1 MPVFLISGNNE
12 NGKRETRRVE
22 ADNSQ
27 DAVRECEEQG
37 LTEIV
42 LHNDDAFAAATDLF
56 GPQPDVDQ
64 NLTAADLVE
73 MQYLTNFQLFL
84 FYLRKSYWQLRW
96 VIPVLILI
104 AVYRWDQVSGPD
116 ETDYIMLGFLLLPI
130 PICFWNAYYSLGR
143 KYDRLIY
150 EFSWGNWEEVL
161 HQVARLRGKIPDF
174 ELSARAAVALAAL
187 DRFDEALAQMEPY
200 EESDEVPRWMY
211 LGRLSEL
218 YEVTKDYD
226 TVIECMRQAYEIA
239 PENPTVIID
248 YAYALT
254 KTNRDSPLAAELIAD
269 AEELHLNDL
278 VALLLKYFKGVLELN
293 FRNYRAAEALFRQC
307 EAELVPLAVN
317 QALLQQIV
325 DLNRGYLA
333 VTLAEL
339 EEKEEAERLYQLSL
353 PRLQAL
359 DCELIM
365 DRYAD
370 AMRK

>member
-22 ADNSQ
+22 ADHSQ

-37 LTEIV
+37 LRDIV
-42 LHNDDAFAAATDLF
+42 LHNDDAYAVTTELF
-56 GPQPDVDQ
+56 GPQPQVDE
-64 NLTAADLVE
+64 NLTAADMVE
-73 MQYLTNFQLFL
+73 LQYLTNFQLFL

-96 VIPVLILI
+96 LISI
-104 AVYRWDQVSGPD
+104 FIGISVFRWNRDSGAGVS
-116 ETDYIMLGFLLLPI
+116 DYIMLGFLLLPI
-130 PICFWNAYYSLGR
+130 PVCFWNAYYSLGR
-143 KYDRLIY
+143 KYDRLMH

-161 HQVARLRGKIPDF
+161 DQVDRLRGKIPDF
-174 ELSARAAVALAAL
+174 ELAARAAVALAAL
-187 DRFDEALAQMEPY
+187 DRFNEALEMMEPY
-200 EESDEVPRWMY
+200 EESDEIPRWMY

-218 YEVTKDYD
+218 YEVTGDYD
-226 TVIECMRQAYEIA
+226 KVIECMRQAYEIA
-239 PENPTVIID
+239 PDNPTVIID

-254 KTNRDSPLAAELIAD
+254 KTDRDSPLAAELIAE
-269 AEELHLNDL
+269 AEEMHLNDL

-307 EAELVPLAVN
+307 ETELVPLALS

-359 DCELIM
+359 DCDLIM
-365 DRYAD
+365 NRYAD
-370 AMRK
+370 ATHR